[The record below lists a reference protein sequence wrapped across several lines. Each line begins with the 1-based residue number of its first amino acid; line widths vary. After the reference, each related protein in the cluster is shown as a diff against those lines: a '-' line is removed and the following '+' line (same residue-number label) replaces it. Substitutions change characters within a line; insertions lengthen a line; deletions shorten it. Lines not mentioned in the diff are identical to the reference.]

1 MVDHATTATDWNI
14 KPMKKF
20 STAVLLLTFGVAA
33 TCLPSM
39 AASQCEFH
47 AHAPDTHLIQ
57 TGDTLWDLAG
67 TFLKDHG
74 CWPRVWEH
82 NRQQIRNPHRIYPGQ
97 TIYFDKL
104 RGSLRLD
111 SPPATSSQPADLR
124 LSPTTRSAPLATAPI
139 AAIAPHLL
147 RFLSQAP
154 LLSDTQLGYAPRVA
168 AFEKGR
174 TMASRF
180 DTVFVEGSLDTHSV
194 FTAVRPADAI
204 TDPDTGMTLGYTAM
218 RVGVVQLVE
227 MASGTGNLHRFLVS
241 TSSAELRQ
249 DDRLIPLLN
258 PAGNVL
264 PPPHGAVK
272 IAGRIVRTLNG
283 GRYAGQYDLV
293 AINRGRD
300 HGLDTGS
307 VLSVMKHV
315 KIDTDDTRILSSPVV
330 SVGTLLVFDVAQYVS
345 FALVMQ
351 TRDGLAVGDLV
362 NSPGTATGQGE
373 AR

>member
-20 STAVLLLTFGVAA
+20 STAVLLLTFGGVA

-124 LSPTTRSAPLATAPI
+124 LSPTTPQRAISHRANCGHRPTSAALP
-139 AAIAPHLL
+139 
-147 RFLSQAP
+147 
-154 LLSDTQLGYAPRVA
+154 VA
-168 AFEKGR
+168 
-174 TMASRF
+174 SP
-180 DTVFVEGSLDTHSV
+180 TVERHS
-194 FTAVRPADAI
+194 
-204 TDPDTGMTLGYTAM
+204 
-218 RVGVVQLVE
+218 
-227 MASGTGNLHRFLVS
+227 
-241 TSSAELRQ
+241 
-249 DDRLIPLLN
+249 
-258 PAGNVL
+258 
-264 PPPHGAVK
+264 
-272 IAGRIVRTLNG
+272 
-283 GRYAGQYDLV
+283 
-293 AINRGRD
+293 
-300 HGLDTGS
+300 
-307 VLSVMKHV
+307 
-315 KIDTDDTRILSSPVV
+315 TRICPARGCLRKR
-330 SVGTLLVFDVAQYVS
+330 AHH
-345 FALVMQ
+345 
-351 TRDGLAVGDLV
+351 
-362 NSPGTATGQGE
+362 GQPF
-373 AR
+373 